1 MTQSRQLAAIM
12 FTDIVGYTALM
23 GKNEQLA
30 FELLRKNRVLQKP
43 IIEEFGG
50 RWIKE
55 LGDGILASFPSVSN
69 AVYAAIRIQEACFH
83 SKAFELRIGIHQGA
97 VVFENDDIFGD
108 AVNIASR
115 LQALAPPA
123 GIFVSESV
131 QRDLSNKN
139 EIQSEFVGLENLKN
153 VKDPI
158 RVYKIFSAGS
168 ETKAAKSQRLIKSS
182 ILPDYDYDILISYRY
197 NDNKYDGWVSEF
209 VEKLNQ
215 ELSATLKDR
224 LSVFFDKN
232 PEDKR
237 EGFQREDGSV
247 AQKIKSLIFIP
258 VISQTYCDINSPVWK
273 NEFGIFQQEIKNDSI
288 GSNLKLPNGN
298 TVSRV
303 IPIRIHDID
312 TEDVKLLEAELSGS
326 MRSIDFIYR
335 EEGVNRPLRPADD
348 EKQTNLLRPM
358 YRNQINK
365 LANAIKEIIT
375 GIKHDQKGSPV
386 EIPAYQP
393 TARQIVPNVIATSL
407 SSAIKVQVI
416 DRQRPNIYLAWTSND
431 LKESREEMA
440 IILQKAGFNVLPSV
454 DCPAGDE
461 TFKEKAAEEMKKC
474 VCSLHMLSGEFGR
487 RFESN
492 EEISFPQYQ
501 FLEAKNKIVQ
511 GIPNGDSARTDFN
524 VFIWLSPDTSKSVK
538 PAQQDF
544 IKYIRN
550 NITRNMMFSNSQG
563 PMQLVDDMRVVI
575 MKQDAKVYD
584 SKDTDI
590 YFIFNQQ
597 DEQDAQIIVNE
608 LSLEYPVE
616 TLNILPEG
624 EESYREMSTQQIP
637 KSKLAVVYFKYAA
650 DWALPFI
657 KQIWKQVGG
666 ASSPTPMFLV
676 GDDNPQTNLA
686 RNFKAPRVT
695 SLIIPKES
703 IPGEVKKEFSK
714 LI

>member
-1 MTQSRQLAAIM
+1 MSQSRQLAAIM

-23 GKNEQLA
+23 GHNEERA
-30 FELLRKNRVLQKP
+30 FELLRKNREIQKP

-55 LGDGILASFPSVSN
+55 LGDGVMASFSAVSN
-69 AVYAAIRIQEACFH
+69 AVYAGIKIQEACYQ
-83 SKAFELRIGIHQGA
+83 SKAFELRIGIHQGE

-115 LQALAPPA
+115 LQALAPPS

-131 QRDLSNKN
+131 QRDLLNKN
-139 EIQSEFVGLENLKN
+139 DIKSEFVRLENLKN
-153 VKDPI
+153 VKDPV
-158 RVYKIFSAGS
+158 RVYKIFSAGK
-168 ETKAAKSQRLIKSS
+168 ETDESNSKRLIKSS
-182 ILPDYDYDILISYRY
+182 IFPDYDYDIHISYRY

-209 VEKLNQ
+209 VEKLNL
-215 ELSATLKDR
+215 ELSATLKDK
-224 LSVFFDKN
+224 LSIFFDKN

-237 EGFQREDGSV
+237 YQRQDDGSETP
-247 AQKIKSLIFIP
+247 KIKSLIFIP

-273 NEFGIFQQEIKNDSI
+273 NEFIQFQDEIKRDSL
-288 GSNLKLPNGN
+288 GSNLKLLNGN
-298 TVSRV
+298 TVSRI
-303 IPIRIHDID
+303 IPIKIHDVD
-312 TEDVKLLEAELSGS
+312 TEDVRLLESQLSGS
-326 MRSIDFIYR
+326 LRSIDFIYR
-335 EEGVNRPLRPADD
+335 EEGVNRPLRPLDD
-348 EKQTNLLRPM
+348 EKNASPLKPM

-365 LANAIKEIIT
+365 LANAIKEIVS
-375 GIKHDQKGSPV
+375 GIKFNQKSTPV
-386 EIPAYQP
+386 DFPSYHP
-393 TARQIVPNVIATSL
+393 TARQIIPNVFSTSV
-407 SSAIKVQVI
+407 SSAIKVEVI

-440 IILQKAGFNVLPSV
+440 IILQKAGFNVFPSV
-454 DCPAGDE
+454 DCPANDD
-461 TFKEKAAEEMKKC
+461 TFKEKVAEEMQKC

-487 RFESN
+487 RFEAD

-501 FLEAKNKIVQ
+501 FLEAKKKI
-511 GIPNGDSARTDFN
+511 DSAASGFN
-524 VFIWLSPDTSKSVK
+524 VFIWLSPGNSNSIK

-544 IKYIRN
+544 IRFIRN
-550 NITRNMMFSNSQG
+550 NITRNMMFSNSHG

-590 YFIFNQQ
+590 FFIFNQQ
-597 DEQDAQIIVNE
+597 DEQEANYIVDE
-608 LSLEYPVE
+608 LSLEFPVE

-624 EESYREMSTQQIP
+624 EESYRDMSSQQIP

-666 ASSPTPMFLV
+666 ASSPTQMFLV
-676 GDDNPQTNLA
+676 GEDNPHSNLA
-686 RNFKAPRVT
+686 RKFKAPRVISSIVPRET
-695 SLIIPKES
+695 IPT
-703 IPGEVKKEFSK
+703 EVKKVYSG

>member
-1 MTQSRQLAAIM
+1 MPPSRQLAAIM

-23 GKNEQLA
+23 GNNEEKA
-30 FELLRKNRVLQKP
+30 FELLRKNREIQKP
-43 IIEEFGG
+43 VIEEFGG

-55 LGDGILASFPSVSN
+55 LGDGVMASFPSVSN
-69 AVYAAIRIQEACFH
+69 AVYAAIKIQKACYN
-83 SKAFELRIGIHQGA
+83 SKAFELRIGIHQGE

-115 LQALAPPA
+115 LQVLAPPA

-139 EIQSEFVGLENLKN
+139 DIRSEFVRIENLKN

-158 RVYKIFSAGS
+158 RVYRIIAAGKDIN
-168 ETKAAKSQRLIKSS
+168 EGKTPRLSNAS
-182 ILPDYDYDILISYRY
+182 ILPDFDYDIHISYRY
-197 NDNKYDGWVSEF
+197 NDNKYDGWVSAF

-224 LSVFFDKN
+224 LSIFFDKN
-232 PEDKR
+232 PEDS
-237 EGFQREDGSV
+237 REDGSS

-258 VISQTYCDINSPVWK
+258 VVSQTYCDINSPVWK
-273 NEFGIFQQEIKNDSI
+273 NEFRVFQNEIKNDSI
-288 GSNLKLPNGN
+288 GSNLKLSNGN
-298 TVSRV
+298 TASRV
-303 IPIRIHDID
+303 IPVKIHEID
-312 TEDVKLLEAELSGS
+312 TDDVKLLESELSGS
-326 MRSIDFIYR
+326 LRSIDFIYR
-335 EEGVNRPLRPADD
+335 EEGVNRPLSPADD
-348 EKQTNLLRPM
+348 EKQANALRPM

-365 LANAIKEIIT
+365 LANAIKEIVSA
-375 GIKHDQKGSPV
+375 IKLSQKGSSV
-386 EIPAYQP
+386 EPLSYHP
-393 TARQIVPNVIATSL
+393 TARQIVPNVISTSI
-407 SSAIKVQVI
+407 SSTIKVQVI
-416 DRQRPNIYLAWTSND
+416 DRQRPNIYLAWTSGD

-454 DCPAGDE
+454 DCPADDE
-461 TFKEKAAEEMKKC
+461 TFKAKTADEIKKC

-487 RFESN
+487 RFESD
-492 EEISFPQYQ
+492 EETSFPQYQ
-501 FLEAKNKIVQ
+501 FLEAKKKI
-511 GIPNGDSARTDFN
+511 DSPGTDFN
-524 VFIWLSPDTSKSVK
+524 VFVWLSPDNTKSIK
-538 PAQQDF
+538 PSQQEF

-550 NITRNMMFSNSQG
+550 NITRNMMFSNSHG

-590 YFIFNQQ
+590 FFIFNQQ
-597 DEQDAQIIVNE
+597 DEHEAKNIVDE
-608 LSLEYPVE
+608 LSMEFPVE
-616 TLNILPEG
+616 TLNILPDG
-624 EESYREMSTQQIP
+624 EESYREMSSQQIP

-676 GDDNPQTNLA
+676 GEDNPHTNLA

-695 SLIIPKES
+695 SSIVPKET
-703 IPGEVKKEFSK
+703 IPTEVKKVYSK
-714 LI
+714 VI

>member
-1 MTQSRQLAAIM
+1 MSQSRQLAAIM
-12 FTDIVGYTALM
+12 FTDIVGYTAMM
-23 GKNEQLA
+23 GNNEQKA
-30 FELLRKNRVLQKP
+30 IDLLRKNREIQKP

-55 LGDGILASFPSVSN
+55 LGDGVMASFLSVSN
-69 AVYAAIRIQEACFH
+69 AVYAAIKIQEACFQ
-83 SKAFELRIGIHQGA
+83 SNAFQLRIGIHQGE

-123 GIFVSESV
+123 AIFVSESV

-139 EIQSEFVGLENLKN
+139 DIRTEFVREETLKN

-158 RVYKIFSAGS
+158 RVFKISPTGKNT
-168 ETKAAKSQRLIKSS
+168 EEGKTRKLTKSS
-182 ILPDYDYDILISYRY
+182 IIPGFDYDIHISYRY

-209 VEKLNQ
+209 VEKINQ
-215 ELSATLKDR
+215 ELSATLKDK
-224 LSVFFDKN
+224 LTIYFDKS
-232 PEDKR
+232 PEESR
-237 EGFQREDGSV
+237 GESPQEDGSV
-247 AQKIKSLIFIP
+247 SQKINSLIFIP
-258 VISQTYCDINSPVWK
+258 VISQTYCDVNSPVWK
-273 NEFGIFQQEIKNDSI
+273 NEFRIFQNEIKKDSI
-288 GSNLKLPNGN
+288 GSNIKLANGN
-298 TVSRV
+298 TASRV
-303 IPIRIHDID
+303 IPVKIHDID
-312 TEDVKLLEAELSGS
+312 TDDVKLLETELSGGL
-326 MRSIDFIYR
+326 RSIDFIYR
-335 EEGVNRPLRPADD
+335 EEGVNRPLRPVDD
-348 EKQTNLLRPM
+348 DKNANTLRPM

-375 GIKHDQKGSPV
+375 GIKLNQKGSTV
-386 EIPAYQP
+386 ETPSYQP
-393 TARQIVPNVIATSL
+393 TARQIVPNVISTSV
-407 SSAIKVQVI
+407 SSAIKVAVI

-440 IILQKAGFNVLPSV
+440 IILQKAGFNVLPTV
-454 DCPAGDE
+454 DCPADDE
-461 TFKEKAAEEMKKC
+461 TFKQKTAEEMKKC

-487 RFESN
+487 RFESD
-492 EEISFPQYQ
+492 EDVSFPQYQ
-501 FLEAKNKIVQ
+501 FMEAKNKI
-511 GIPNGDSARTDFN
+511 GATGTDFN
-524 VFIWLSPDTSKSVK
+524 VFVWLSPNTESSVK
-538 PAQQDF
+538 PSQQNF

-563 PMQLVDDMRVVI
+563 PMQLVDDMRVVM

-597 DEQDAQIIVNE
+597 DEQEAMVIVDE
-608 LSLEYPVE
+608 LSLEFPVE

-624 EESYREMSTQQIP
+624 EDSYREMSSQQIP

-676 GDDNPQTNLA
+676 GESDPQSNLA
-686 RNFKAPRVT
+686 RNFRAPRVT
-695 SLIIPKES
+695 SSIVPKET
-703 IPGEVKKEFSK
+703 IPMEVKKEYSK
-714 LI
+714 SN